1 MTQPNAGSG
10 ERTLEVGVM
19 GSARL
24 GEESAWWARARTL
37 GGLLGGAG
45 FAVVTGGY
53 GGLMAAVSRG
63 AHEQGGTVI
72 GLPMRHWKNLEPN
85 PWNGDLRWS
94 ESYATRL
101 GHLLACD
108 AVIALPGGVG
118 TLAEMAV
125 VWSALQTEQ
134 RPVPLVLLGEC
145 WPPVVR
151 VLREQ
156 LVIGDADLDLLRLVE
171 TPEEAVALVQ
181 TGLRDGWQTGQ
192 GPRG

>member
-1 MTQPNAGSG
+1 MTEAVAGAG
-10 ERTLEVGVM
+10 GHPLEVGVM

-24 GEESAWWARARTL
+24 GEDSPWWAQAHVL
-37 GGLLGGAG
+37 GGLLADAG
-45 FAVVTGGY
+45 LAVVTGGY

-63 AHEQGGTVI
+63 AHERGGKVI
-72 GLPMRHWKNLEPN
+72 GLPMLHWKNLEPN

-125 VWSALQTEQ
+125 IWSALQTEQ
-134 RPVPLVLLGEC
+134 RPVPLILLGEC
-145 WPPVVR
+145 WPPVVH

-156 LVIGDADLDLLRLVE
+156 LVIGDADVDLLRLVE
-171 TPEEAVALVQ
+171 TPEEGVALLR
-181 TGLRDGWQTGQ
+181 TGLRDGWQMGQ